1 MEGLLR
7 MNLLWVCFGGA
18 AGSGARYLLS
28 TWLQHATGS
37 GFPWGTLA
45 VNAVGS
51 FLMSLLMVVGLE
63 TAALSPALRLGLT
76 TGVLGGFTTYSAF
89 NYETLGFLQEGAPLA
104 ASANVLGTLL
114 ACLVAGFL
122 GYQAGHWL
130 VRR

>member
-1 MEGLLR
+1 
-7 MNLLWVCFGGA
+7 MNLLWVCLGGA

-28 TWLQHATGS
+28 SWVNDATRS
-37 GFPWGTLA
+37 GFPWGTFA
-45 VNAVGS
+45 VNALGS
-51 FLMSLLMVVGLE
+51 FAMSLLMVVGLE
-63 TAALSPALRLGLT
+63 TEAIKPALRLALT

-89 NYETLGFLQEGAPLA
+89 NFETLGLLREGATLA
-104 ASANVLGTLL
+104 ASANILGTLL